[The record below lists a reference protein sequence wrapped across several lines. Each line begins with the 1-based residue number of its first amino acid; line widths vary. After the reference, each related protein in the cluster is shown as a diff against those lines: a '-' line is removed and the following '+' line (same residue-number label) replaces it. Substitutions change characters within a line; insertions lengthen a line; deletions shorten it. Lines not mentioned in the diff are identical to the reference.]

1 MWVWTIEG
9 CISIWKVRQMIPIPS
24 SSRRFEFQTRARV
37 TITCVDSSDN
47 NSKSVANHTNKKRDC
62 VSVNKISL
70 SLFILATADSL
81 DFSLQRSSKWHKKR
95 LFSPVNYVNVQT

>member
-9 CISIWKVRQMIPIPS
+9 WNRVWKVYVKIRPIPS
-24 SSRRFEFQTRARV
+24 SSTRFEFQTRARV

-81 DFSLQRSSKWHKKR
+81 DFSLQKK
-95 LFSPVNYVNVQT
+95 F

>member
-9 CISIWKVRQMIPIPS
+9 CIKIWKVYVKIRPIPS
-24 SSRRFEFQTRARV
+24 SSRRFEFQTRARD

-70 SLFILATADSL
+70 SLFILATAGSL
-81 DFSLQRSSKWHKKR
+81 DFLQKK
-95 LFSPVNYVNVQT
+95 F

>member
-1 MWVWTIEG
+1 MVTLRFEK
-9 CISIWKVRQMIPIPS
+9 CMSKLDPS
-24 SSRRFEFQTRARV
+24 LILQERFEFQTRARV

-81 DFSLQRSSKWHKKR
+81 DFSLQRSSK
-95 LFSPVNYVNVQT
+95 